1 MAVSSASPV
10 NPAAPVPPAD
20 PARLTEAS
28 STSSRRAADPRPP
41 AGGVPRAARSRSGRY
56 IRVLPYLLIAPAVVF
71 ELLVHVGPMLL
82 GVWISFLS
90 LTQLTLRRWTG
101 APFIGLEN
109 YRRGLDPSSAIGSE
123 FFTSLARTA
132 VFTVLVVAIAWAI
145 GMLAAV
151 LLNSSFRGRAFFRT
165 FFLVPFALPAFVGI
179 LGWKFIF
186 NQQDGALNRL
196 LVDDLGIL
204 DERPFWL
211 LGDNSFT
218 VVVVVAAWRLW
229 PFAFLML
236 LAALQNI
243 PGDVYEA
250 AALDGASLWKQF
262 TSITLPM
269 VRPANAVVVLVMGLW
284 TFNEFNVPY
293 VLFGARPPEAALL
306 LSSLIYSNSFVNFN
320 FGLGAATSVLLLLA
334 LLGASIFYVR
344 LALPKAG
351 AQDA

>member
-1 MAVSSASPV
+1 MAVTPADSAVPA
-10 NPAAPVPPAD
+10 PAADQAG
-20 PARLTEAS
+20 LTAQGAP
-28 STSSRRAADPRPP
+28 RRAAGSQPP
-41 AGGVPRAARSRSGRY
+41 AGGGPAGPAPVAARSRSGRY
-56 IRVLPYLLIAPAVVF
+56 LRLLPYLLVAPAVVF

-82 GVWISFLS
+82 GVWISFVS
-90 LTQLTLRRWTG
+90 LTQLTLRRWTS
-101 APFIGLEN
+101 APFVGLDN
-109 YRRGLDPSSAIGSE
+109 YRNGLDPSSSIGSE
-123 FFTSLARTA
+123 FFASLGRTA
-132 VFTVLVVAIAWAI
+132 LFTVLVVATAWAI
-145 GMLAAV
+145 GMFAAV

-186 NQQDGALNRL
+186 AQEDGALNRL
-196 LVDDLGIL
+196 LVDDLGVL
-204 DERPFWL
+204 DARPFWL
-211 LGDNSFT
+211 LGDNSFV
-218 VVVVVAAWRLW
+218 VVVVVAAWKLW

-236 LAALQNI
+236 LAALQSI

-262 TSITLPM
+262 TSITLPL

-293 VLFGARPPEAALL
+293 VLFGARPPEPALL
-306 LSSLIYSNSFVNFN
+306 LSNLIYSNSFVSFN

-334 LLGASIFYVR
+334 LLVASVFYVR
-344 LALPKAG
+344 LALPKRG